1 MRAAQMRGRG
11 APPGLIE
18 TLFNHSR
25 TSSDRKCL
33 PLGHRLRH
41 AASQHCAAKKFLN
54 EVVITSLTISITKSR
69 TERGSESH
77 FTCAIYYLELAKAVG
92 VVVTLTAGEEPL
104 SFSSAPSLSSRP
116 PLFLPRRSFFS
127 CFVRRF
133 CSLLAFSFF
142 RFVRTPLPPK
152 GRVHF

>member
-1 MRAAQMRGRG
+1 MLRGDNFCSVDLHL
-11 APPGLIE
+11 PS
-18 TLFNHSR
+18 SR
-25 TSSDRKCL
+25 SNCT
-33 PLGHRLRH
+33 
-41 AASQHCAAKKFLN
+41 KKK
-54 EVVITSLTISITKSR
+54 VVITSLTISITKSR

-116 PLFLPRRSFFS
+116 PLFLPRRSFFC